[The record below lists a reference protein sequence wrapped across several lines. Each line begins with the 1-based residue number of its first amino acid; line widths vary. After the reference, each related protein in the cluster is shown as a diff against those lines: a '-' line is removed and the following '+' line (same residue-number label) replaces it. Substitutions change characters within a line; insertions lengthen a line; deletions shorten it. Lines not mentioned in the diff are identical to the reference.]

1 MLFGKGIL
9 SPELLFVCLIGW
21 LVIGSR
27 VENESA
33 HSLVR
38 MSFKRMRGGGEGPRE
53 KLSSD

>member
-38 MSFKRMRGGGEGPRE
+38 MSFKRMRGGGGKDLE
-53 KLSSD
+53 KS